1 MFATR
6 TLYFASLV
14 AVFSQTAYAA
24 KCIREYTV
32 KAGDI
37 CDSISAANNA
47 STYQLGAI
55 NPGRIN
61 AACTNLIPGSSIC
74 LGTEAEDC
82 TQTLVVT
89 PDLTC
94 EQIYAASQIN
104 STIFAFN
111 NPQVNAECSNIY
123 IGEVLCV
130 AKEVIV
136 PPVPEGAIHV
146 GPVPTQTVTFANGA
160 TSTPTESVSLTP
172 GPVKTP
178 EPTKAPAAA
187 PANLAPAKPVE
198 EDDEEDCEA
207 EDDDEEGECEDI
219 EVVEGPGNEH
229 LPFCDELE

>member
-24 KCIREYTV
+24 KCVREYTV

-37 CDSISAANNA
+37 CDTISAANNA

-74 LGTEAEDC
+74 LGTEGEDC
-82 TQTLVVT
+82 AETLVVT
-89 PDLTC
+89 PNLTC

-111 NPQVNAECSNIY
+111 NPQVDAECSNIY

-136 PPVPEGAIHV
+136 PPVPEGEIHV

-160 TSTPTESVSLTP
+160 TSTPTESVTLTP
-172 GPVKTP
+172 EAGA
-178 EPTKAPAAA
+178 PTQAPAVAA

-198 EDDEEDCEA
+198 EEDEEEECEA

-219 EVVEGPGNEH
+219 EVVEGPGNED